1 MTPQRGEVWVV
12 DFGESLGHE
21 QAGFRPAVVVS
32 ADRLNESPAGVLM
45 VVPGTTAR
53 RDLPSHIEIEPGDS
67 GLDQVTYAKCEDL
80 KSISEKRL
88 ISRLGRVGSD
98 VMFEIGRVLRFLLD
112 L

>member
-1 MTPQRGEVWVV
+1 VTPQRGEVWVV

-88 ISRLGRVGSD
+88 ISRLGRVGPD

>member
-1 MTPQRGEVWVV
+1 VTPQRGEVWVV

-88 ISRLGRVGSD
+88 ISRLGRVGPN

>member
-67 GLDQVTYAKCEDL
+67 GLDQVTYAKCEEL

-88 ISRLGRVGSD
+88 ISRLGRVGPD